1 MRCVPSTQEPLRRK
15 RKIVKVPGFEEG
27 DLKRIWKC
35 KEVTIVSVIFGTLG
49 MVSISRL
56 RKQLEVLDIAKEVQ
70 KVCLL
75 GTARIL
81 RRLLDKGY

>member
-1 MRCVPSTQEPLRRK
+1 MEKYQ
-15 RKIVKVPGFEEG
+15 
-27 DLKRIWKC
+27 DLKRELKKIWKC

-56 RKQLEVLDIAKEVQ
+56 RKRLEALDVAKEVEL
-70 KVCLL
+70 LL

-81 RRLLDKGY
+81 RRVLETGY

>member
-1 MRCVPSTQEPLRRK
+1 MHGEGGSRVRISEKERKNWKSTRR
-15 RKIVKVPGFEEG
+15 E
-27 DLKRIWKC
+27 LKRIWKC

-56 RKQLEVLDIAKEVQ
+56 RKRLEALDVAKEVEL
-70 KVCLL
+70 LL

-81 RRLLDKGY
+81 RRVLDTGY

>member
-27 DLKRIWKC
+27 DLKRIWKFT
-35 KEVTIVSVIFGTLG
+35 EVTIVYVIFGTLG

-56 RKQLEVLDIAKEVQ
+56 RKQLEVLNIAKEVQ